1 MKLDKFL
8 GKHGLTADYQA
19 HAQKW
24 FNPVL
29 EDMVLHKNNAKPTF
43 IGINGCQGSGKSTL
57 ADYAITYLQKQHALS
72 VVAISI
78 DDFYY
83 GKHARQVLATEVH
96 PLLAVRGVP
105 GTHDIQQALQV
116 FAALLTRQPCRIP
129 RFDKAEDDTMPEAQ
143 WTSIDQPVDVI
154 ILEGWCVGLTPQDN
168 NLLSEA
174 CNHLERFEDP
184 QRIWRKYANQALD
197 TYQSLFSYLD
207 ALWMLKAP
215 SFKCVYQW
223 RLEQEQKLAQHSSGS
238 AIQDEQQIARFI
250 QFYERLTNHGL
261 HTLPYQADVVW
272 HLDQQRRITNCQRHQ
287 FL

>member
-1 MKLDKFL
+1 MELSNFL
-8 GKHGLTADYQA
+8 AEHGLTADYHE

-24 FNPVL
+24 FNPIL
-29 EDMVLHKNNAKPTF
+29 DDMVLHKNNAKPTF

-57 ADYAITYLQKQHALS
+57 ADYAKCYLADQHGLS
-72 VVAISI
+72 VEAISI
-78 DDFYY
+78 DDFYLS
-83 GKHARQVLATEVH
+83 KAARQQLAKEVH

-105 GTHDIQQALQV
+105 GTHDIQLALHV
-116 FAALLTRQPCRIP
+116 FAALLAQQPCHIP
-129 RFDKAEDDTMPEAQ
+129 RFDKSQDDTLPQAQ
-143 WTSIDQPVDVI
+143 WTKVAQPVDIV
-154 ILEGWCVGLTPQDN
+154 ILEGWCVGLTPQDE
-168 NLLSEA
+168 NLLTTA

-184 QRIWRKYANQALD
+184 QSIWRKYANRALE

-207 ALWMLKAP
+207 ALWMLQTP

-223 RLEQEQKLAQHSSGS
+223 RLEQEQKLATKSSGS
-238 AIQDEQQIARFI
+238 GIQDEKQIARFI

-272 HLDQQRRITNCQRHQ
+272 HLDKQRRITNCQRHH